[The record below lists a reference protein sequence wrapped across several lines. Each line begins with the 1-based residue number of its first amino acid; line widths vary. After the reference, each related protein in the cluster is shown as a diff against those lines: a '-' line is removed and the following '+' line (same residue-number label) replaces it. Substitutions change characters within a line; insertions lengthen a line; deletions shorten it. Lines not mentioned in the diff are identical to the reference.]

1 MCVSVLVAAAA
12 LLIGGCSRTHNDPGP
27 LAAMVSPAIPA
38 AAQEIPNPLR
48 GQYEDL
54 LEPLFPQ
61 GEPAQQRYPA
71 WPASYDASLRVT
83 WRQLQPVDPA
93 TLPPDAPDDRKF
105 DFSVIDDA
113 LNKLAETCG

>member
-1 MCVSVLVAAAA
+1 MTVLVVGAT
-12 LLIGGCSRTHNDPGP
+12 LLIGACSRPHTDPGP
-27 LAAMVSPAIPA
+27 LAAMASPAIPP

-61 GEPAQQRYPA
+61 GAPAQQRYPA

-83 WRQLQPVDPA
+83 WRQLQPTDPA
-93 TLPPDAPDDRKF
+93 TLSP
-105 DFSVIDDA
+105 
-113 LNKLAETCG
+113 